1 MSHVLVIA
9 TLAIPT
15 MILGETALSF
25 LGLGIQPP
33 MTSWGLLLNDAQ
45 HTRVLLQ
52 QPWLLLPAV
61 FVVVTIIAFNF
72 VGDGIRDAADPFSK

>member
-1 MSHVLVIA
+1 
-9 TLAIPT
+9 
-15 MILGETALSF
+15 
-25 LGLGIQPP
+25 

-52 QPWLLLPAV
+52 QPWLLLPAF
-61 FVVVTIIAFNF
+61 FVIVTIIAFNF